1 MSEYKKIAVIGSP
14 DTVLPF
20 RSIGAESF
28 EVETSAE
35 LAEIL
40 QKLVEQDTFGIIF
53 VEETLAEPVLDII
66 SSMNDQYR
74 GVAITPI
81 PGTTG
86 DKSIALQRLGAQVTR
101 AIGIDIFAQKGGS

>member
-1 MSEYKKIAVIGSP
+1 MSEYKKIAVIGNP

-28 EVETSAE
+28 EVSTAE
-35 LAEIL
+35 EMIEIL
-40 QKLVEQDTFGIIF
+40 RKITQEGTFGIIF
-53 VEETLAEPVLDII
+53 VEETIAELVFDTIATI
-66 SSMNDQYR
+66 NDQYR

-86 DKSIALQRLGAQVTR
+86 EGGVALSRLSAQVTR
-101 AIGIDIFAQKGGS
+101 AIGIDIFAQKGGN